1 MAAPK
6 KKAKELFF
14 MDTPMSFVS
23 REELLE
29 IVSDLIRIESH
40 KFAQGEEREIALHI
54 QKILE
59 KEGIRNDL
67 VEVEERRCNI
77 YGYLPGEE
85 EENYLMFNGH
95 TDTVPPFDMTIPPFD
110 PVIREGLLY
119 GRGSVD
125 MKSAVGA
132 MLAAMIG
139 LKRGG
144 FSLRKG
150 LVFAGVIDE
159 EKSCKGTEHIVRHGP
174 IPKMAVIGEP
184 TDLYV
189 SIAQK
194 GMEWIEVSFSGKA
207 AHGSRPKE
215 GINAIYLASECIRL
229 IREELEPAL
238 EKRIHPLV
246 GAPTIN
252 VGVIQGGD
260 DPNIV
265 ADKCVI
271 RIDRRWTPEETIE
284 GITEE
289 VEKLAARVTKN
300 NSLGSYSLRGMR
312 EHTAALLNKPFV
324 IEADHPL
331 VLKASKEVERVVGE
345 KREPRG
351 FPAWSDAG
359 QLSNERGVN
368 CIVLGPGSLEKAHS
382 NDEYVPVEEVMQ
394 AYQIYFN
401 LALEMCEGRKCSKSC

>member
-1 MAAPK
+1 MN
-6 KKAKELFF
+6 EVFC
-14 MDTPMSFVS
+14 MVNPMSFVS
-23 REELLE
+23 PEEVLE
-29 IVSDLIRIESH
+29 IASDLIRIESH
-40 KFAQGEEREIALHI
+40 KFAEGEERNIALHI
-54 QKILE
+54 RELLE
-59 KEGIRNDL
+59 REGIRNDL
-67 VEVEERRCNI
+67 VEVENGRCNI

-95 TDTVPPFDMTIPPFD
+95 TDTVPPFDMTVSPFD
-110 PVIREGLLY
+110 PVVKDGLMY
-119 GRGSVD
+119 GRGSTD

-132 MLAAMIG
+132 MLATLIG

-174 IPKMAVIGEP
+174 VPKMAVIGEP

-194 GMEWIEVSFSGKA
+194 GMEWLEVTFTGKA

-215 GINAIYLASECIRL
+215 GINAIYLATEFIRL
-229 IREELEPAL
+229 LREELEPAL
-238 EKRIHPLV
+238 EKREHPLV

-252 VGVIQGGD
+252 AGVIHGGD

-265 ADKCVI
+265 ADKCVVQL
-271 RIDRRWTPEETIE
+271 DRRWTPEETIE

-289 VEKLAARVTKN
+289 VAKLASRVTKDN
-300 NSLGSYSLRGMR
+300 TLGGYTIRGMR
-312 EHTAALLNKPFV
+312 EHTAALLNKPF
-324 IEADHPL
+324 IIDKDHPL
-331 VLKASKEVERVVGE
+331 VRMASEEVAAVLGE
-345 KREPRG
+345 TRSPRG

-359 QLSNERGVN
+359 QLSNERGVD

-382 NDEYVPVEEVMQ
+382 NDEYVPVDQVIQ

-401 LALEMCEGRKCSKSC
+401 LALKICEGRKCTESC